1 MSRAIKKFLRRSQRL
16 MDGGGRA
23 NIRRI
28 GDGPIRRD
36 LYHWLLNTPMHKFAV
51 ALVGGYLGLNMVF
64 ALAYLACGDAIANAR
79 PGNLEDAFFF
89 SVQTMATIGYGRME
103 PIGLAANL
111 LVTFEAGIG
120 LFGIAVASGLMFA
133 RFTRPNAGVR
143 FSSKVTISE
152 FDGRRMLMLRLAN
165 RRDDGIHEARLHLTL
180 LRDEVTREGIEI
192 RRLHDLHLER
202 SSSPTFALSWTVM
215 HPITPD
221 SPLYGKTHDD
231 LVAEDALIVA
241 VFAGHHSGFSQ
252 EVHARAA
259 FGPAAIAWNARYH
272 DVFVEMPDGQW
283 ALDFTKFDD
292 VVPVDDRRNFT
303 PEAADE
309 SAEAS

>member
-1 MSRAIKKFLRRSQRL
+1 MSHVLKKISRRSIRL
-16 MDGGGRA
+16 FDQGGWTTV
-23 NIRRI
+23 RRI

-36 LYHWLLNTPMHKFAV
+36 VYHWLLNTPIYNFIV
-51 ALVGGYLGLNMVF
+51 ALIGGYLGLNVIF
-64 ALAYLACGDAIANAR
+64 ALGYLACGDAIANAR
-79 PGNLEDAFFF
+79 PGSFEDAFFF

-120 LFGIAVASGLMFA
+120 LFGVAVASGLMFA

-143 FSSKVTISE
+143 FSAKITVSE
-152 FDGRRMLMLRLAN
+152 FDGRPMLMLRLAN
-165 RRDDGIHEARLHLTL
+165 RRDDGIHEARVHLTL

-202 SSSPTFALSWTVM
+202 SNSPTFALSWTVM
-215 HPITPD
+215 HEIGPK

-231 LVAEDALIVA
+231 LVAEDALIVV

-259 FGPAAIAWNARYH
+259 FGPDAIAWNARYV
-272 DVFVEMPDGQW
+272 DVFVEQPDGRW
-283 ALDFTKFDD
+283 ALDFSRFDD
-292 VVPVDDRRNFT
+292 VVPVPGIEPAIPVER
-303 PEAADE
+303 DE
-309 SAEAS
+309 SIDAK